1 MKSLGRSY
9 LLLFA
14 LLAGFCSCQKSVI
27 VNTGTIKI
35 TFVNKVKGN
44 PLVLTTQTYTN
55 SFNESYTVS
64 KLKYY
69 VSNVALN
76 GLGLSAMEDESY
88 HLIDEARPESKSFNF
103 ESGINTFSNIEF
115 LLGVDSIRNVS
126 GAQTGALDPL
136 NDMFWTWNSGYVMAK
151 MEGNSPQSNQVGKKI
166 EYHVGGFKGAD
177 NVLKVVNLPFPP
189 GKLANIKVG
198 QISEI
203 FIEADLDTWWHTT
216 HPVRI
221 TELPVCTT
229 PGTAAKQI
237 SDNYSKMFK
246 VTNVISYK

>member
-126 GAQTGALDPL
+126 G
-136 NDMFWTWNSGYVMAK
+136 
-151 MEGNSPQSNQVGKKI
+151 
-166 EYHVGGFKGAD
+166 
-177 NVLKVVNLPFPP
+177 
-189 GKLANIKVG
+189 
-198 QISEI
+198 
-203 FIEADLDTWWHTT
+203 
-216 HPVRI
+216 
-221 TELPVCTT
+221 
-229 PGTAAKQI
+229 
-237 SDNYSKMFK
+237 
-246 VTNVISYK
+246 